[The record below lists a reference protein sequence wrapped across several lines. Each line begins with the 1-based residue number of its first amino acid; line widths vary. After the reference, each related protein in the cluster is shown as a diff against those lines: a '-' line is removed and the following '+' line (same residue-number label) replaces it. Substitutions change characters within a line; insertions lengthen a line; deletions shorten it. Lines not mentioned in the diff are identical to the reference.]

1 MTISTRVII
10 ATTAAAAAIAVAA
23 GATLALQP
31 ATPDGAPNARAT
43 ATADTQAEA
52 TAEAATPEGGSGD
65 TSTLSA
71 TDEMLLYMAEE
82 EKLAMDVYDALGELW
97 GSRIF
102 TQISSSEA
110 THQDRVLELLDAAG
124 LDDPRTGVA
133 GTFTDDELQAL
144 YDDLIALGSTSPTAA
159 FEVGVMIEERD
170 IADLA
175 QAITLTDDPTVI
187 TVLES
192 LLAASQNH
200 LAAFHRQLS

>member
-23 GATLALQP
+23 GATIALLP
-31 ATPDGAPNARAT
+31 ATPDVAPNARAT
-43 ATADTQAEA
+43 ATADSPAEPPA
-52 TAEAATPEGGSGD
+52 DAATPEAIGPDASA
-65 TSTLSA
+65 LSA

-110 THQDRVLELLDAAG
+110 THQDRVLELLADAG

-133 GTFTDDELQAL
+133 GTFVDDELQAL

-175 QAITLTDDPTVI
+175 QAITLTDDPNVI

-200 LAAFHRQLS
+200 LAAFQRQLS